1 MAAAP
6 NQPTVL
12 SFEDARHSVEQ
23 HAATV
28 RAQGRELVG
37 LLDSSGRVL
46 AEAVAADRDF
56 PPFRRAARDGY
67 AVRAADVA
75 TLPAILR
82 VVGEIRAGEAAP
94 KVQVGQGEAAAIM
107 TGAPAPPG
115 ADAVVMV
122 EYTTLRNGLVQISR
136 GIESGA
142 NIVAAGSEA
151 RRGERL
157 LTPGMRLDYAAIA
170 IAASVGREHLLVYAK
185 PRVAILATG
194 DEIVDIAV
202 PPGPNQIRN
211 SNSYSLA
218 AQVRA
223 AGGDP
228 VLLPIAPDEP
238 GRLRELIA
246 EGLETDLLLL
256 AGGVSMGKYD
266 LVEQV
271 LAEFG
276 AEFFFTGAHIQ
287 PGHPIVFGRCAA
299 SAPAPSGADAVVMVE
314 YTTLRNGLVQI
325 SRGIESGANIVA
337 VGSEARRGE
346 RLLTPGMRLDYAAI
360 AIAASVGREHLLV
373 YAKPRVAV
381 LATGDEIVD
390 IAVPPGPTQIRNSN
404 TYSLAAQVRAA
415 GGDPVLLPIAP
426 DEPERLR
433 ELIAEG
439 LETDLLL
446 LAGGVS
452 MGKYDL
458 VEQVL
463 AEFGAEFFFTGAHIQ
478 PGHPIVFGRCAA
490 SAPARESQRQEA
502 SGPKYFFGL
511 PGNPVSTMVT
521 FDLFARAIL
530 EALSGLKQRK
540 LVFLHARLKAEIRAK
555 PGIKRFLPGTLAGEF
570 ERAEVELLPWQGSG
584 DIAATAR
591 ANCYVVVAPDRER
604 IAAGEWVPVLTR

>member
-28 RAQGRELVG
+28 RPQGRELVG
-37 LLDSSGRVL
+37 LLDSAGRAL

-75 TLPAILR
+75 TIPAILR
-82 VVGEIRAGEAAP
+82 VVGEIRAGEPAP

-107 TGAPAPPG
+107 TG
-115 ADAVVMV
+115 
-122 EYTTLRNGLVQISR
+122 
-136 GIESGA
+136 
-142 NIVAAGSEA
+142 
-151 RRGERL
+151 
-157 LTPGMRLDYAAIA
+157 
-170 IAASVGREHLLVYAK
+170 
-185 PRVAILATG
+185 
-194 DEIVDIAV
+194 
-202 PPGPNQIRN
+202 
-211 SNSYSLA
+211 
-218 AQVRA
+218 
-223 AGGDP
+223 
-228 VLLPIAPDEP
+228 
-238 GRLRELIA
+238 
-246 EGLETDLLLL
+246 
-256 AGGVSMGKYD
+256 
-266 LVEQV
+266 
-271 LAEFG
+271 
-276 AEFFFTGAHIQ
+276 
-287 PGHPIVFGRCAA
+287 
-299 SAPAPSGADAVVMVE
+299 APAPSGADAVVMVE

-404 TYSLAAQVRAA
+404 SYSLAAQVRAA

-426 DEPERLR
+426 DEPGRLR

-591 ANCYVVVAPDRER
+591 ANCYVVVPPDRER